1 MQVRGIS
8 AATEQ
13 EGLAMDLTAGKSATA
28 VMLALLAASTAFA
41 QLGDEVPHAT
51 YYASMQAFYAG
62 EYKGA
67 ERELRREATRG
78 IHTANTRWID
88 SICYYAMLG
97 EVLYHEG
104 RNAEALEQFDQA
116 CQVLLAYPNWLLQV
130 RFQGGE
136 NAIRVDNNRTRR
148 IAPWGRSQRT
158 FVIGQFPHTEQVLV
172 GDLNANDTIQKGGV
186 YRAPML
192 WRVNVSEVVRMSALA
207 IRRRNEILG
216 PLAAQD
222 PITRQLSTVL
232 AGGKLAPANHWSVA
246 WIDLLRGLAQIGA
259 GKLDEANMLLAR
271 SMVIAGQYDHP
282 LTGVALLE
290 QGHIAML
297 KGNPRAAATLLA
309 EAGFS
314 AFYFE
319 DWDVLTESTML
330 GWINHLT
337 SGAAGVYP
345 PLENIAAWSQTNRLQ
360 HITVKTRLAQAESLM
375 WLGDIAGGTAL
386 VDDVGRRIGEMRAG
400 LPGIHL
406 LYLQAVVNIL
416 QGHLEPGGETLFRAL
431 AAQAAASLRNFQILR
446 TNVMYDSRAISARLA
461 VDFYQSLLADPSGV
475 DWFRNPLDAMAVMQT
490 MQDAA
495 FERWFMAALERKDAA
510 IALEIAERAKRR
522 HYLAMQP
529 FGGRLLALRAILESP
544 EADLS
549 REAQNQRQQILA
561 TLTDYRNLSQTDQKI
576 VSQLRGS
583 PIIAANAAESKPLV
597 ALYDQWDRNANQR
610 QHLLAQL
617 AVRRIPSS
625 MEFPPYRP
633 GTELQKSLG
642 DGEALVEFHT
652 VGDNLF
658 GFVVTRSNMNLWKLP
673 DLRHMRAGLS
683 GFLKAL
689 GNYSS
694 TRELPVAE
702 LKGDAWHK
710 AASEAYG
717 AIFHDSRLDVAK
729 TTSLVIVPDNLL
741 WYVPF
746 ETLIPSGSKQEKTLA
761 DMFPIRYGPT
771 AALSISNPRPLRRTQ
786 HTGISPGDL
795 KFAGDETDRTKTLQ
809 ELVSAVPGPLLLPE
823 TLPHPA
829 RLLAPLLDCLIVL
842 NDLSVDTIGDA
853 STFFPRARNAAK
865 DKVNA
870 WIALPFGGPER
881 IILTGYKTE
890 AELGLKAPR
899 VPSTR
904 ASAKQKPAAAPGDEI
919 FQSLSNMMAS
929 GARTILLTRWRTGGR
944 TNFDLVREFAKE
956 SGDSPA
962 AEAWQRACL
971 LARENP
977 IEPAHEPRLK
987 ASKDAGDVPK
997 ADHPFFWAGYLLV
1010 DTSPRPEKVP
1020 SDQPPAPPKS
1030 SEAKLPPPA
1039 RPGEPADKSPPLS
1052 KTAKQPAENPPANPQ
1067 ADEAKPRQV
1076 TSEKVEAP
1084 K

>member
-1 MQVRGIS
+1 
-8 AATEQ
+8 
-13 EGLAMDLTAGKSATA
+13 MDLKAGKLSAA
-28 VMLALLAASTAFA
+28 VMLALLAASTAAA
-41 QLGDEVPHAT
+41 QLGDAIPHAS
-51 YYASMQAFYAG
+51 YYASMGAFYAG
-62 EYKGA
+62 DYKGA

-97 EVLYHEG
+97 EVLYHQG

-116 CQVLLAYPNWLLQV
+116 CQILLAYPNWLLQV
-130 RFQGGE
+130 RFQGNE
-136 NAIRVDNNRTRR
+136 TTIRTDTNRARR
-148 IAPWGRSQRT
+148 LPTWGRSQRT
-158 FVIGQFPHTEQVLV
+158 FVIGLFPQTEQVLV

-186 YRAPML
+186 YRTPML

-222 PITRQLSTVL
+222 SITRQLSTVL
-232 AGGKLAPANHWSVA
+232 ASGNLAPANHWSIA

-271 SMVIAGQYDHP
+271 SMVIAGQFDHP

-297 KGNPRAAATLLA
+297 KGDPRRAASLLA

-314 AFYFE
+314 AYYFE
-319 DWDVLTESTML
+319 DWDVLTESAML

-337 SGAAGVYP
+337 GGTAGVYP
-345 PLENIAAWSQTNRLQ
+345 PLEGIAAWTQASRLQ
-360 HITVKTRLAQAESLM
+360 HVTVKTRLAQAESLL
-375 WLGDIAGGTAL
+375 WLGDLAGGTAL
-386 VDDVGRRIGEMRAG
+386 IDDVGRRIGEMRAG

-416 QGHLEPGGETLFRAL
+416 QGHLEPGGETLLRAL
-431 AAQAAASLRNFQILR
+431 AAQSGASLRNFQILR
-446 TNVMYDSRAISARLA
+446 TNVMYDSRAASARVA
-461 VDFYQSLLADPSGV
+461 VDFYTALLADPSPA

-495 FERWFMAALERKDAA
+495 FERWFLAALERKDAA

-522 HYLAMQP
+522 RYLAMQP
-529 FGGRLLALRAILESP
+529 FGGRLMALRAILESP
-544 EADLS
+544 ETDLS
-549 REAQNQRQQILA
+549 RDAVAQRQQILA

-576 VSQLRGS
+576 VAQLRGG

-597 ALYDQWDRNANQR
+597 TLYDQWDRNANQR

-625 MEFPPYRP
+625 MEFPPFRP
-633 GTELQKSLG
+633 AAELQKSLG

-658 GFVVTRSNMNLWKLP
+658 GFVVTKSNMNLWKLP
-673 DLRHMRAGLS
+673 DLRHMRTGLG

-694 TRELPVAE
+694 TRELPMAE
-702 LKGDAWHK
+702 LKVDTWHK
-710 AASEAYG
+710 AATESYA
-717 AIFHDSRLDVAK
+717 AIFNDSRLDVTK

-746 ETLIPSGSKQEKTLA
+746 ESLIPSGTKQEKTLA
-761 DMFPIRYGPT
+761 DMFPVRYGPT
-771 AALSISNPRPLRRTQ
+771 AALAISNPRPLRRTQ
-786 HTGISPGDL
+786 HTGISPGEL
-795 KFAGDETDRTKTLQ
+795 KFAGEETDRTKMLQ
-809 ELVSAVPGPLLLPE
+809 ELISAVPGPLVLPE
-823 TLPHPA
+823 TLPHSA

-865 DKVNA
+865 DKLNA
-870 WIALPFGGPER
+870 WIALPYGGPER

-890 AELGLKAPR
+890 AEQGLKAPR
-899 VPSTR
+899 APSTR
-904 ASAKQKPAAAPGDEI
+904 ASANRKPTAAPGDEV
-919 FQSLSNMMAS
+919 FQSLCNMMAS

-956 SGDSPA
+956 SAASPA

-977 IEPAHEPRLK
+977 VEQTHEPRLK
-987 ASKDAGDVPK
+987 TSKDAGDTPK

-1010 DTSPRPEKVP
+1010 DTSPRPEKATP
-1020 SDQPPAPPKS
+1020 DQPFAPPKS
-1030 SEAKLPPPA
+1030 TEAKLPAPAKPAEPGDKLPPNAPAKPPA
-1039 RPGEPADKSPPLS
+1039 D
-1052 KTAKQPAENPPANPQ
+1052 NPPADPNVD
-1067 ADEAKPRQV
+1067 AAKPPQNPA
-1076 TSEKVEAP
+1076 EKADAP
-1084 K
+1084 KSRKTMGATANKLAVAPN